1 MGVSWKRDY
10 DPMEGAVTP
19 ILQLVRAMLPT
30 PMVRIELGGGSVFV
44 KCEYLL
50 PSGSHKDRESLCVCE
65 EALKAGFS
73 RIGVA
78 STGNSALSLALIGR
92 GLGLEV
98 HIWVRDSTPTDRID
112 LLNSTDAVVHLVPGT
127 YAECIVISAEQ
138 MALKSIFNAN
148 PGSTRRRFQGGHQI
162 AREIVETLT
171 PASIFVPT
179 NNGTLLA
186 GIMEGL
192 AAVHAKVTV
201 IAVTARTSRLAYSI
215 VPFSRCDWAHVQ
227 SLCRVPLTDVDDS
240 QIVDAMRLL
249 ARMGFF
255 VEPASAAA
263 LAAWLSTSDNPGP
276 SVVLLTG
283 CSLRMPGVLVQT
295 LGRKATE

>member
-1 MGVSWKRDY
+1 M
-10 DPMEGAVTP
+10 P
-19 ILQLVRAMLPT
+19 ILELVRAMMPT
-30 PMVRIELGGGSVFV
+30 PLVRLALGSGTVFV

-50 PSGSHKDRESLCVCE
+50 PSGSHKDRESLSVCE
-65 EALKAGFS
+65 EALNAGFP

-78 STGNSALSLALIGR
+78 STGNSALSLAMIGR

-98 HIWVRDSTPTDRID
+98 HIWVRDSTPIDRID
-112 LLNSTDAVVHLVPGT
+112 LLRSTEAVIHLVPGT

-138 MALKSIFNAN
+138 MKRQSIFNAN
-148 PGSTRRRFQGGHQI
+148 PGATRRRFQGGHQI
-162 AREIVETLT
+162 VREIVGTLT
-171 PASIFVPT
+171 PSSIFVPT

-192 AAVHAKVTV
+192 AAVNTKTTV
-201 IAVTARTSRLAYSI
+201 VAVTARTSRLAYSI
-215 VPFSRCDWAHVQ
+215 VPFSRSDWAHVQ
-227 SLCRVPLTDVDDS
+227 SLGEVLLTDIVDS

-249 ARMGFF
+249 ASMGFF

-263 LAAWLSTSDNPGP
+263 MAAWLSSSNDCGP

-295 LGRKATE
+295 LGRKTVE